1 MVFTGPVPGTTEP
14 LRHTSTHRSTLE
26 RRNHVRSLVFTIAQ
40 NGYGFAY
47 KRCIESQKQYADS
60 IGAAFVSIAHPPRVS
75 EAAQSA
81 WLKIPVLLEALK
93 SGYDSVAYIDSDC
106 AVSADAPDFNTALT
120 GLPDGRIYM
129 AQGASKRI
137 NSGVIIA
144 GGGTPAIPFLEQVM
158 GSITAEIPEDDRRS
172 LKFEN
177 GNVIYCARISGAV
190 DELPTVWN
198 NTYDPELRD
207 FIRHYTGS
215 LRAEYQRPFLSDAWY
230 RLLRKTVYH
239 QPPAPTSR
247 DADFVERLRGL
258 TEQVLTK
265 YPLLTAP

>member
-1 MVFTGPVPGTTEP
+1 M
-14 LRHTSTHRSTLE
+14 
-26 RRNHVRSLVFTIAQ
+26 RSLVFTIAQ

-47 KRCIESQKQYADS
+47 KRCIESQRRYADS

-106 AVSADAPDFNTALT
+106 AVSADAPNFNDALPS
-120 GLPDGRIYM
+120 LAEGRIFM

-158 GSITAEIPEDDRRS
+158 GSITTTIPEDDRRS

-177 GNVIYCARISGAV
+177 GNVIYCARISGVV
-190 DELPTVWN
+190 DDLPVVWN
-198 NTYDPELRD
+198 NTYDPALRD

-215 LRAEYQRPFLSDAWY
+215 LRSEYTRPFLSDAWY

-239 QPPAPTSR
+239 QPPQPSSR
-247 DADFVERLRGL
+247 DEQFVERLRGL
-258 TEQVLTK
+258 TTDVIAK
-265 YPLLTAP
+265 YPLLTTP